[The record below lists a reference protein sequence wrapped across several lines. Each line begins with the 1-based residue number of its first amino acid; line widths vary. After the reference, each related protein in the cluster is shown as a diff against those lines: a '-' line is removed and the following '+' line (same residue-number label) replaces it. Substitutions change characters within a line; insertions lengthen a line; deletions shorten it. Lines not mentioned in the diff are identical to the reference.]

1 MPTSHAQVATDASAR
16 YAKQL
21 ASHFG
26 HKIIVETTEDGYA
39 LTFQSFSAVLVPKA
53 DHLLLTATAA
63 DAEALTNAQNV
74 LGSHLER
81 FGARNELSVQ
91 WGPAS

>member
-1 MPTSHAQVATDASAR
+1 MFTSHAEVATDASAR

-26 HKIIVETTEDGYA
+26 HKITVETTLDGYT
-39 LTFQSFSAVLVPKA
+39 LTFQNFSAVLLPK
-53 DHLLLTATAA
+53 DGHLLMTATAA